1 MGVVAA
7 SGADTPRYRPE
18 MPSVT
23 NVFRSIPNTDALPT
37 PPVCIRTLTRSNGW
51 PTSTAH
57 TPPTPP
63 DRKLLRAD
71 SGFGSDVCI
80 SSFVM
85 VVVIHN
91 RFFVVVVEEGFKNT
105 VHSLF
110 LK

>member
-1 MGVVAA
+1 MRFPISKPQKHTANMGVVAA

-71 SGFGSDVCI
+71 SAILVLVLVLYYIVFCI
-80 SSFVM
+80 RGKKAQV
-85 VVVIHN
+85 
-91 RFFVVVVEEGFKNT
+91 
-105 VHSLF
+105 L
-110 LK
+110 